1 MECTLGEVPN
11 EQHTACAKP
20 SWTTATDCGNNQYLN
35 DTSPDNMN
43 WACVA
48 CPLGASCIGDI
59 TWSGVRSKFGHARCP
74 NNRSRFETC
83 SFPGACLGAK
93 NPTLANL
100 YYANQTDLALRN
112 DDEKCNVGHVNPPE
126 NNSRCSTCSKG
137 YAPVGNEVGRC
148 QKCEGKETGIVE
160 LVLVVL
166 LLVCTF
172 VTLTAL
178 KMRSSGRK
186 KAAHSIL
193 KRTILTRKWV
203 AYTVVCESLCKNQQ
217 CHFRFAACF
226 LTSIVFLLFFC
237 VLKMYK
243 WCP

>member
-1 MECTLGEVPN
+1 
-11 EQHTACAKP
+11 
-20 SWTTATDCGNNQYLN
+20 
-35 DTSPDNMN
+35 
-43 WACVA
+43 
-48 CPLGASCIGDI
+48 
-59 TWSGVRSKFGHARCP
+59 
-74 NNRSRFETC
+74 
-83 SFPGACLGAK
+83 LGAK
-93 NPTLANL
+93 NPTVANL
-100 YYANQTDLALRN
+100 YYANNTDLALRN

-148 QKCEGKETGIVE
+148 QKCEGKSTGIVE

-217 CHFRFAACF
+217 CHFVLQHV
-226 LTSIVFLLFFC
+226 LTTIDFFC
-237 VLKMYK
+237 VLLQMYK